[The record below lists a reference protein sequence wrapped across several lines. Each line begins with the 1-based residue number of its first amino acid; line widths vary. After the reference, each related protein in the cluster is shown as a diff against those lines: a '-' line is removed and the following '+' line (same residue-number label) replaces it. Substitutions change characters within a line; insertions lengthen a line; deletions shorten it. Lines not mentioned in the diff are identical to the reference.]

1 MKSQSS
7 EKGVEMNTLTKT
19 AIGLTAAGAAYLL
32 YRNRKEAMPA
42 ETSTEIH
49 GFVNEGFEAVRE
61 AFAEN
66 FARRREVGT
75 ACCVYHKG
83 EKVVDLWGGV
93 RNKETGEPW
102 EENTMALVY
111 SATKGLAAMTLAIA
125 HSRGWLDYDE
135 LVCKYWPEFAQNGK
149 EKITV
154 RQLLAHQ
161 AGLFALDEPVDRSVV
176 ADLDRLAAVLVRQKP
191 AWEPGTR
198 QAYHAVT
205 IGFYE
210 GELLRRIDPQHRS
223 LGRFFQEEIATPLG
237 LDFYIR
243 LPEPIPDWRLA
254 PLVDPSLGKMLFGF
268 PIRLMPSVWNPRSN
282 IRRALEGSDLA
293 HDAQRIYPRNLEI
306 PAGGGV
312 GTARAIARAY
322 SVFATGGKELGL
334 RPETL
339 QELTAP
345 AIPPT
350 QGFYDECMKA
360 EVEFSLGFM
369 KTNPGFPFGNPGS
382 FGMPGAGGSL
392 GFADPI
398 AQIGYGYI
406 PNLKGVS
413 LSGDPRDVAIR
424 KALYSATP
432 VAE

>member
-49 GFVNEGFEAVRE
+49 GFVNPGFEAVRE

-66 FARRREVGT
+66 FAKRREVGA
-75 ACCVYHKG
+75 ACCAYHKG

-93 RNKETGEPW
+93 RNIATGEPW

-111 SATKGLAAMTLAIA
+111 STTKGLAAMTLAVA
-125 HSRGWLDYDE
+125 HSRGWLDYDAP
-135 LVCKYWPEFAQNGK
+135 VSKYWAEFAQNGK

-161 AGLFALDEPVDRSVV
+161 AGLFALDVPIDKSLV
-176 ADLDRLAAVLVRQKP
+176 ADLDRLAEVLARQKP

-198 QAYHAVT
+198 QGYHAVT

-223 LGRFFQEEIATPLG
+223 LGQFFQDEIATPLG

-243 LPEPIPDWRLA
+243 LPESIPDSRLA
-254 PLVDPSLGKMLFGF
+254 PLIDPGFSEMLLGL
-268 PIRLMPSVWNPRSN
+268 PIGWTLSAFLPFHHSN
-282 IRRALEGSDLA
+282 IVRAL
-293 HDAQRIYPRNLEI
+293 
-306 PAGGGV
+306 
-312 GTARAIARAY
+312 
-322 SVFATGGKELGL
+322 
-334 RPETL
+334 
-339 QELTAP
+339 
-345 AIPPT
+345 
-350 QGFYDECMKA
+350 
-360 EVEFSLGFM
+360 
-369 KTNPGFPFGNPGS
+369 
-382 FGMPGAGGSL
+382 
-392 GFADPI
+392 
-398 AQIGYGYI
+398 
-406 PNLKGVS
+406 
-413 LSGDPRDVAIR
+413 
-424 KALYSATP
+424 
-432 VAE
+432 